1 MLHVSIAQ
9 AKTDGAVPIAK
20 RQKIGPSPSKTPRQ
34 IVQDSIDTQSEYL
47 VHCALS
53 MEKHQTVTTD
63 NGLIIPAV
71 QNINFADI
79 QGIGGRRVLFNFNA
93 CDYLQN
99 CQMQDVLRALSLTIG
114 SSMSNYPELQALLR
128 RLYTLPG
135 ASSKKKAPMSWSN
148 LLAACAE
155 AGLPVSLIPFDE
167 STWQRG
173 KKELSTS
180 NTGQWKMLMG
190 QLLDIF
196 VTFAQGR
203 CAVCGT
209 LFVGGEGDKQRV
221 LVGSE
226 GDHIL
231 ASTKSLNPKDLCKP
245 NQTYHDI
252 RLAELFDNGRKV
264 CESSRCHPRPVQ

>member
-1 MLHVSIAQ
+1 
-9 AKTDGAVPIAK
+9 
-20 RQKIGPSPSKTPRQ
+20 
-34 IVQDSIDTQSEYL
+34 
-47 VHCALS
+47 
-53 MEKHQTVTTD
+53 
-63 NGLIIPAV
+63 
-71 QNINFADI
+71 
-79 QGIGGRRVLFNFNA
+79 
-93 CDYLQN
+93 
-99 CQMQDVLRALSLTIG
+99 MQDVLRALSLTIG
-114 SSMSNYPELQALLR
+114 SSMSNYPDLQALLR

-135 ASSKKKAPMSWSN
+135 AASKTKAPMRWRN
-148 LLAACAE
+148 LLAACTK

-173 KKELSTS
+173 KRALSTS
-180 NTGQWKMLMG
+180 GQGQWLILIG
-190 QLLDIF
+190 QLVDIF

-209 LFVGGEGDKQRV
+209 LFVGDVGDEKRV

-226 GDHIL
+226 GDHIQ